1 MYQVVYQ
8 VASIADTGMKAMMLV
23 SRRKQNP
30 VMMRF
35 YACGITV
42 IVVIA
47 LVSIGSQLR
56 LIGRVD
62 DGHPVQPN
70 DTIETAPDGTFLSF
84 RSNSSS
90 VTKQQMIIT
99 LANVRRQCIDSIRAK
114 HQEFYA
120 SSIIPKKHTT
130 VLLVDPAYH
139 GNVGT

>member
-1 MYQVVYQ
+1 M
-8 VASIADTGMKAMMLV
+8 
-23 SRRKQNP
+23 
-30 VMMRF
+30 MMRF

-47 LVSIGSQLR
+47 LAGIGSQLR
-56 LIGRVD
+56 LIGRLPVD
-62 DGHPVQPN
+62 DGHPVQLN
-70 DTIETAPDGTFLSF
+70 DTIGTAPDG
-84 RSNSSS
+84 NSSS
-90 VTKQQMIIT
+90 VTKQQMIIA

-114 HQEFYA
+114 HKEFYA